1 MKYNLL
7 IIIFLTSC
15 TVNTTKLE
23 NRIPYN
29 SKGFAY
35 IYNEQDFEN
44 KIIKGKLDNSKLQ
57 ISHKDLK
64 NYTLVKIINPLT
76 KESLT
81 ITNFKKIQYPDFYK
95 ILVTEKVA
103 QKLKLQPNFPLVEKI
118 EIKKNKSFIAKKA
131 KIFKEEKKLPSNAPI
146 TSVQIA
152 NISKNKDQ
160 KKKQGSKEFNILIG
174 TFYSKETAVFLKQR
188 INKEIPNF
196 DINKLKIMKKSN
208 KKVNLTSG
216 PYNKIDIM
224 KSDYMLLK
232 TFGFEDLDIIIN
244 E

>member
-81 ITNFKKIQYPDFYK
+81 ITNFKKIQYLTF
-95 ILVTEKVA
+95 
-103 QKLKLQPNFPLVEKI
+103 
-118 EIKKNKSFIAKKA
+118 IKSW
-131 KIFKEEKKLPSNAPI
+131 
-146 TSVQIA
+146 
-152 NISKNKDQ
+152 
-160 KKKQGSKEFNILIG
+160 
-174 TFYSKETAVFLKQR
+174 
-188 INKEIPNF
+188 
-196 DINKLKIMKKSN
+196 
-208 KKVNLTSG
+208 
-216 PYNKIDIM
+216 
-224 KSDYMLLK
+224 
-232 TFGFEDLDIIIN
+232 
-244 E
+244 